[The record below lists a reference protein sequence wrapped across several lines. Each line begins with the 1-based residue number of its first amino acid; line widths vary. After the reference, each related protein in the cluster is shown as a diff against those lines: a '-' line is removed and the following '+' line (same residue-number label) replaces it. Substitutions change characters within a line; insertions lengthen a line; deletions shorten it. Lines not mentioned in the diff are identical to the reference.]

1 MLCPTPAPRLSIS
14 QRLNRFVYT
23 FPHHTRTTINI
34 MITLYARFHPKPARF
49 KANQCL
55 RISTHRRSNA
65 SEFAAPSKDSHW
77 RGRSQVAGA
86 RRNTWAEDA
95 PELVRPLCLRD
106 PTILDAESRCRTPQ
120 PSFVLHST
128 GSSCGA
134 VGMERPPCEKRDFAA
149 ATILVG
155 SW

>member
-23 FPHHTRTTINI
+23 FPHHTPTTINI

-106 PTILDAESRCRTPQ
+106 PTILDAESRCRTPNRA
-120 PSFVLHST
+120 SFFTLLAPAAGLSEWNV
-128 GSSCGA
+128 
-134 VGMERPPCEKRDFAA
+134 RPAKKETLPPPPF
-149 ATILVG
+149 
-155 SW
+155 